1 MSVLGSLAWRELTQL
16 PHPAIQA
23 QQCLNTVRRS
33 HCQRCAD
40 LCPEGVIGPDG
51 TVKSWSACTDCGRCV
66 TACPTRAIAPSEHRL
81 KQLLALRESEQ
92 AKLWLSCEASSRRS
106 DFPCGCLC
114 ELSWEGLASIA
125 FYRHLVLDLSPC
137 PQCSE
142 TECRELLKQ
151 QLILLHR
158 FLGAESFEQAITLT
172 HTADKSLREESRR
185 EEERF
190 SRRSLFRSTVE
201 KSGQGMK
208 ALLRQVPLLGGEELA
223 LDGLSLRRLL
233 NRQMKQSAEVFH
245 WEIPALNENCTGCG
259 LCEGCCPTKALRV
272 DREQGMVVLES
283 WKCVQCR
290 SCVTAC
296 PNKAIT
302 GLEPVQIQQFSPLCL
317 GRFSVKKCRDCGAAL
332 PPNGK
337 SAVCPSCLQKR
348 MRLAAKRSAKREG
361 LR

>member
-33 HCQRCAD
+33 HCQRCTD
-40 LCPEGVIGPDG
+40 ICPEGVIGSDG

-81 KQLLALRESEQ
+81 KQLLALREREQ
-92 AKLWLSCEASSRRS
+92 AKLWLSCASSSRRS
-106 DFPCGCLC
+106 DYPCGCLC

-137 PQCSE
+137 PQCSKA
-142 TECRELLKQ
+142 ECRELLKQ

-158 FLGAESFEQAITLT
+158 FLGGENFQRAITLN
-172 HTADKSLREESRR
+172 HTVEDSPREEDRYSRR
-185 EEERF
+185 A
-190 SRRSLFRSTVE
+190 LFHFAAE
-201 KSGQGMK
+201 QSGTGVK
-208 ALLRQVPLLGGEELA
+208 ALLRRAPLLSGEELA

-233 NRQMKQSAEVFH
+233 NGQMKQRDDVFH
-245 WEIPALNENCTGCG
+245 WELPFIGANCTGCG
-259 LCEGCCPTKALRV
+259 LCEGHCPTKALRV
-272 DREQGMVVLES
+272 DREKGMVVLES

-302 GLEPVQIQQFSPLCL
+302 GLEPVQIQEFRPLCL
-317 GRFSVKKCRDCGAAL
+317 GHFTVKKCRDCGAEL

-361 LR
+361 LG